1 FEEIITSAKNVLAL
15 CPLSFSAAVSCL
27 LIKNL
32 IPAGIWNLIA
42 AQIRGNHYIS
52 EECTS
57 PLSIVFQRSGL
68 LSFN

>member
-1 FEEIITSAKNVLAL
+1 
-15 CPLSFSAAVSCL
+15 
-27 LIKNL
+27 
-32 IPAGIWNLIA
+32 LIA